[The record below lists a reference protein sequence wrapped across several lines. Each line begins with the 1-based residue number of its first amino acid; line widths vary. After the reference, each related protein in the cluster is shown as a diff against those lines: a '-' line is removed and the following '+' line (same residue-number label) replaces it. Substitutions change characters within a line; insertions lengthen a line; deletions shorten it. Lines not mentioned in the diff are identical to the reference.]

1 MKKIIGIFLFLLSI
15 NLLAQDNMI
24 VSELKFTGL
33 KRTKESFL
41 KRLVKTKTNVVYD
54 SVLVAEDIERL
65 KRLPG
70 IASASYSVEKNGDST
85 VLVYDVVENF
95 TIIPGLRIA
104 TANDGSFAYRVSAFE
119 FNLFGNNQLFG
130 GFYEKNIFNSY
141 GVFWEHPFL
150 FSDKL
155 GVGLNYQDRT
165 TQEPVFF
172 AQGDK
177 DYRFNSKSAEAKLL
191 FSFDF
196 KNEAE
201 LGASFVKESYL
212 FEGEDPIPNTPLS
225 LAADKLIY
233 RAVYRYVDLDIDY
246 QYFDGIISEFTGQY
260 LQFLE
265 GEAPAD
271 NFLGSFVSLRNDF
284 TYYKKVND
292 KGNWASRLRLA
303 AAFGNEDSP
312 FAPFTLD
319 NQLNIRGVGNTVDRG
334 TAAIVLNTEYR
345 HTLYEKGWFVVQGN
359 AFVDAG
365 SWRTPGEDFSQLFDG
380 SSTRLYPGLG
390 FRLIHKK
397 IFNAVFR
404 FDYGFGIGN
413 EATNGIVFGIG
424 QYF

>member
-1 MKKIIGIFLFLLSI
+1 MKKIIIIFLLLVSAD
-15 NLLAQDNMI
+15 LLAQNI
-24 VSELKFTGL
+24 VSELNFTGL

-41 KRLVKTKTNVVYD
+41 KRLIKTKENAVYD
-54 SVLVAEDIERL
+54 SVLVNEDIERL
-65 KRLPG
+65 KRLAG
-70 IASASYSVEKNGDST
+70 IASASYSIEKKENTT
-85 VLVYDVVENF
+85 VLTYEIVENF
-95 TIIPGLRIA
+95 TIIPGFRIA

-119 FNLFGNNQLFG
+119 FNLFGNNQILG

-141 GVFWEHPFL
+141 GAFWEHPFL

-155 GVGLNYQDRT
+155 GIGINYQDRT

-172 AQGDK
+172 PQGEK

-201 LGASFVKESYL
+201 LGASFVKESYI
-212 FEGEDPIPNTPLS
+212 FDGIEPIPNTPFS
-225 LAADKLIY
+225 LDANKLIY

-246 QYFDGIISEFTGQY
+246 QYFDGVVSEFTGQY
-260 LQFLE
+260 VQFLD
-265 GEAPAD
+265 GEALAE

-284 TYYKKVND
+284 TYFKKVKD

-303 AAFGNEDSP
+303 AAFGNEDSS

-334 TAAIVLNTEYR
+334 IAAIVLNTEYR

-365 SWRTPGEDFSQLFDG
+365 SWRTPGEDFSQLIDG
-380 SSTRLYPGLG
+380 SSTRLYPGVG
-390 FRLIHKK
+390 FRFIHKK

-404 FDYGFGIGN
+404 LDYGFGIGK

>member
-1 MKKIIGIFLFLLSI
+1 MKKIIIIFIFLIST
-15 NLLAQDNMI
+15 NLLAQDNI
-24 VSELKFTGL
+24 VSELRFTGL
-33 KRTKESFL
+33 KRTKESFIE
-41 KRLVKTKTNVVYD
+41 RLIKTKANSVYD

-70 IASASYSVEKNGDST
+70 IASASYSVEKNGEST
-85 VLVYDVVENF
+85 VLVYNIVENF

-104 TANDGSFAYRVSAFE
+104 TANDGSFAYRISVFE

-130 GFYEKNIFNSY
+130 GFYEKNVFDSF
-141 GVFWEHPFL
+141 GLFWEHPFL

-155 GVGLNYQDRT
+155 GIGLNYQDRT
-165 TQEPVFF
+165 TEEPVFF
-172 AQGDK
+172 TLGEK
-177 DYRFNSKSAEAKLL
+177 DYRFNSRNAEAKLL

-225 LAADKLIY
+225 LEADKLIY

-260 LQFLE
+260 VQFLD
-265 GEAPAD
+265 GEAPAAD
-271 NFLGSFVSLRNDF
+271 FLGSFLSLRNDF
-284 TYYKKVND
+284 IYYKKV
-292 KGNWASRLRLA
+292 KSRGNWASRLRLA
-303 AAFGNEDSP
+303 GSIGNEDSP
-312 FAPFTLD
+312 FAPFALD

-365 SWRTPGEDFSQLFDG
+365 SWRNPGEEFSQLFNG

-397 IFNAVFR
+397 IFKCRVQ
-404 FDYGFGIGN
+404 I
-413 EATNGIVFGIG
+413 
-424 QYF
+424 